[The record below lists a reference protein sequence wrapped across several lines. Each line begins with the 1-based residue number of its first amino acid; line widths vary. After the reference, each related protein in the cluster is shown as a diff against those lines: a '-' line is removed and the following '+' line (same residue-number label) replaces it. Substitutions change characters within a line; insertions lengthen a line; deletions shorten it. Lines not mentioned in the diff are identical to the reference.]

1 MSAFLASRPLV
12 LGLFLAFAALV
23 GGFVL
28 RAPSEVPLAQ
38 RADFGVA
45 VSEARTPA
53 PDFALET
60 IGGETFRLS
69 EQRGRVVVLNF
80 WATWCPP
87 CRYEIPDFIAM
98 QSAFGADDVVFV
110 GVSLDE
116 GGPAVVRSFADR
128 MEINYPL
135 VLDDGSVSAAYGPLT
150 GLPMTFLIDRAGEVR
165 SYAPGMVTRDMIEPE
180 IAALVAE
187 R

>member
-1 MSAFLASRPLV
+1 MSALPTPRPLV
-12 LGLFLAFAALV
+12 LGLFLAFAVLV
-23 GGFVL
+23 GSFVL
-28 RAPSEVPLAQ
+28 RAPSEAPLAQ
-38 RADFGVA
+38 RAGFGLA
-45 VSEARTPA
+45 VSDARTPA
-53 PDFALET
+53 PDFVLDT

-69 EQRGRVVVLNF
+69 DQRGKVVVLNF

-87 CRYEIPDFIAM
+87 CRYEIPDFIGM
-98 QSAFGADDVVFV
+98 QDDFGRDDVVFV

-116 GGPAVVRSFADR
+116 GGPAVVRSFAEQ
-128 MEINYPL
+128 MGINYPL

-165 SYAPGMVTRDMIEPE
+165 SYAPGMVTRDVIEPE